1 MMVLAVILLYRMT
14 FAWAKI
20 RRLRWDMQ
28 PTDQYHSIMTTAH
41 PFERRYL
48 MPETKRD
55 DASTGTDLMRVR
67 ADLYAMDLD
76 DSSRLYRYEIE
87 QVELLSTEEVICLAQ
102 RMERGKMAKRQRGIL
117 GQCSLREIED
127 AAEAKRQLIE
137 ANLRLVLHWA
147 KRYQGFGVDLM
158 DLVQEGNLGLMHAI
172 EKFDYRKGY
181 KFSTYA
187 TWWIRQYITRALAE
201 Q

>member
-1 MMVLAVILLYRMT
+1 
-14 FAWAKI
+14 
-20 RRLRWDMQ
+20 
-28 PTDQYHSIMTTAH
+28 
-41 PFERRYL
+41 

-187 TWWIRQYITRALAE
+187 LADC
-201 Q
+201 QI